1 MIDRRRAIRLACAA
15 LGFACLPAVAR
26 AQQGYQRFVPF
37 LVELPGWKG
46 AKPDGMTMEMG
57 GAGMLTATRNYER
70 GGAHV
75 NASILTGAAA
85 QAALAATSA
94 GIKFET
100 ADIHVGTSTVDGFQ
114 VTETYTVSNKTGA
127 ILVALGPSAVLTV
140 AYNGIAEDEAL
151 GLAGKFDWK
160 AIQAQVK

>member
-1 MIDRRRAIRLACAA
+1 MINRRRAIHFACAA
-15 LGFACLPAVAR
+15 LGFAWLPPAAR

-46 AKPDGMTMEMG
+46 AKPDGMAMEMG
-57 GAGMLTATRNYER
+57 GASMLTARRNYER

-75 NASILTGAAA
+75 NASVLTGTAA
-85 QAALAATSA
+85 QAALAAANA
-94 GIKFET
+94 GIKLET
-100 ADIHVGTSTVDGFQ
+100 ADIHLSTSTVDGFQ
-114 VTETYTVSNKTGA
+114 VTETYTVSNRTGA

-140 AYNGIAEDEAL
+140 AYNGIGEDEAL
-151 GLAGKFDWK
+151 ELARKFDWK